1 MGRASSLLE
10 HQVTHRLKGEDR
22 AKVAIRLA
30 AIRLLDNKPDGALS
44 ALNRANDAIKAAGG
58 KADPFKTREIK
69 LLRARALSK
78 LNRSN
83 EALVV
88 LRNMK
93 EDKDVIKLRA
103 DIAWAAGQWDTAA
116 QAFAKL
122 ITSENISQTS
132 PPSEYE
138 SGLILNRAIAL
149 SLAGERA
156 ALDNINREY
165 NDVMQQSNK
174 AQIFDL
180 VTRPRK
186 LGLLDNRESISSL
199 ISEVD
204 LFGGFLEN
212 YKSTQ

>member
-1 MGRASSLLE
+1 
-10 HQVTHRLKGEDR
+10 
-22 AKVAIRLA
+22 
-30 AIRLLDNKPDGALS
+30 
-44 ALNRANDAIKAAGG
+44 
-58 KADPFKTREIK
+58 
-69 LLRARALSK
+69 
-78 LNRSN
+78 
-83 EALVV
+83 
-88 LRNMK
+88 MK